1 MTSSSDDESEQ
12 QQQLTHGVFKA
23 VHVGVTA
30 TVSKYASAIGL
41 RIADEV
47 QRYAHRTALSR
58 TLNVTR
64 TMMYSLFHKGA
75 FSTLPPLIQ
84 KKKMFSDFDVHV
96 KVNVQSFA

>member
-1 MTSSSDDESEQ
+1 MSGWCCYREYLFCVWWCDGAVFGWGCYRECGVTSSSDDENEQ

-47 QRYAHRTALSR
+47 QR
-58 TLNVTR
+58 
-64 TMMYSLFHKGA
+64 
-75 FSTLPPLIQ
+75 
-84 KKKMFSDFDVHV
+84 
-96 KVNVQSFA
+96 